1 MQALDLIKYALDV
14 YQSCLP
20 TTRFAL
26 VRCQLVYTAAHTL
39 LAMHQPGD
47 AMREIENVLKE
58 TQVRA
63 VQLFDVSGGCL
74 PLPDKHRNQMNY
86 AESLH
91 SRRRT
96 SG

>member
-1 MQALDLIKYALDV
+1 MQALELIKYALDV

-26 VRCQLVYTAAHTL
+26 VRCQLVYAAAQVL
-39 LAMHQPGD
+39 LALHQPGD

-63 VQLFDVSGGCL
+63 RCPLSCL
-74 PLPDKHRNQMNY
+74 
-86 AESLH
+86 AC
-91 SRRRT
+91 
-96 SG
+96 G